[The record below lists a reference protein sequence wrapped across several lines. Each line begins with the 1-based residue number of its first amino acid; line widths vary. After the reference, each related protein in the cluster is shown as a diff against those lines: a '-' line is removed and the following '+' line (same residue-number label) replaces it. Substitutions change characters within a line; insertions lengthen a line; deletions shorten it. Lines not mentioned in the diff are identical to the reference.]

1 MTSFLTAARAEQ
13 EQMTPDSRR
22 LRLFSGTSNPA
33 LAKEIS
39 AYLGVPDGPRVCKRF
54 ADGEL
59 YVQIQES
66 IRGCDVF
73 LIQPTCAPVNDHL
86 MELLIM
92 VDACRRASAADHCGG
107 ALLRLRPSRPQDR
120 WS

>member
-1 MTSFLTAARAEQ
+1 MGVRPGTTIGRQLFSLTGVVTSFLAAARTEQ
-13 EQMTPDSRR
+13 EKIHSDNRR

-33 LAKEIS
+33 LAQEIS

-66 IRGCDVF
+66 IRGMRCLPDS
-73 LIQPTCAPVNDHL
+73 AHL
-86 MELLIM
+86 CSGE
-92 VDACRRASAADHCGG
+92 
-107 ALLRLRPSRPQDR
+107 
-120 WS
+120 